1 MSVYSQYRIEYPRPP
16 TVSASGDRLRFSLF
30 KKSLQFAENQ
40 NRKGLG
46 WTSGL
51 NKFSDMVGIVLII
64 GETQIVSCL
73 LLFLFYMFSTVN

>member
-46 WTSGL
+46 WKSGL

-73 LLFLFYMFSTVN
+73 LLF